1 MEKTVENKTKKFLI
15 AADFHGSISAFDK
28 VLDLFHQLKA
38 DKLLLLGD
46 IFGTDAE
53 EMVNKLNDIA
63 DKVVVVRGNNDWYF
77 EPFYAEFKIF
87 DQTYENLNGRTA
99 FLCHGHRLNDM
110 NLGLYGAEIILQ
122 GHVHIPFIFKE
133 QGVIRICVGSPARPR
148 RGSEPTVAI
157 ADNESIKII
166 NLLGKVIDETT
177 Y

>member
-1 MEKTVENKTKKFLI
+1 MEKVVENKTKKFLV

-28 VLDLFHQLKA
+28 VLDLFNELKA

-53 EMVNKLNDIA
+53 EMVNKLNKIA
-63 DKVVVVRGNNDWYF
+63 DKVTVVRGNNDWYYDPLF
-77 EPFYAEFKIF
+77 AEFDIF

-110 NLGLYGAEIILQ
+110 NLGLYGAQVILQ

-148 RGSEPTVAI
+148 RGSEPTVVFV
-157 ADNESIKII
+157 DEESIKIL
-166 NLLGKVIDETT
+166 NLSGKIIDGTS